1 MIRRLVLWQEGKES
15 HEEGLGMARLGVK
28 RGAVL
33 WAVALA
39 LVVGACGSPPTTEEE
54 QPTGGAT
61 PQGGGGALKDVTPR
75 LQEISSELEGLDP
88 KARRDKLIAMAEEEG
103 GSFNAYGSTN
113 LDDIFPMIDA
123 FEEATGLEVNYY
135 RASSSDILQRVLQ
148 EAKANF
154 PGADLIFTNGPEL
167 TVIDREG
174 LLAPL
179 DSPVTADIPEQG
191 VFPTWAWLYLN
202 TFTASWNTDLVS
214 PEQAPKTWEDVLAYG
229 DGLALEVGDFDWFA
243 TLVKTYFADKGM
255 SEEEAVDLF
264 RPAAANARL
273 VDGHTLMAEL
283 LVAGEYEVA
292 ASTYLHRVLQ
302 FEREDAPIAWEPPVE
317 PIIIRPNGIGIHKNA
332 QHPASA
338 LLFLEFM
345 LTDAQDLLLEID
357 RQPAS
362 EGVEGGG
369 IPEGVETTIVD
380 LAALLEERDKLEGL
394 WEQIIEESGQEVIE

>member
-1 MIRRLVLWQEGKES
+1 
-15 HEEGLGMARLGVK
+15 MARFGLR

-33 WAVALA
+33 WAVALG
-39 LVVGACGSPPTTEEE
+39 LVAAACGSPPTTEEE
-54 QPTGGAT
+54 EPTGGAT
-61 PQGGGGALKDVTPR
+61 QEGDGGGALEDVTPR
-75 LQEISSELEGLDP
+75 LQEISGELEGLDD
-88 KARRDKLIAMAEEEG
+88 KARREKLIELAEEEG

-123 FEEATGLEVNYY
+123 FEEATGIEVNYY

-148 EAKANF
+148 EADANF

-179 DSPVTADIPEQG
+179 DSPVTADVPEEG
-191 VFPTWAWLYLN
+191 VFDTWAWLYLN
-202 TFTASWNTDLVS
+202 TFTASWNTELVS

-243 TLVKTYFADKGM
+243 TLVKTYFADQGL

-264 RPAAANARL
+264 RPAAGSAKL

-283 LVAGEYEVA
+283 LVAGEYDVA

-302 FEREDAPIAWEPPVE
+302 FEREEAPIGWEPPVE

-332 QHPASA
+332 QSPASA

-345 LTDAQDLLLEID
+345 LTDAQTLLLEID

-369 IPEGVETTIVD
+369 IPEGVETTVVD
-380 LAALLEERDKLEGL
+380 LAALLDEREKWEGL